1 LTTLNHF
8 NLKNFIIGLAA
19 TTVAILLILYAA
31 KVWLVDKTPSGH
43 SSDTGSITLGNSS
56 PEKQSSKAIS
66 WQDADK
72 HYGENV
78 TIEGTIAGT
87 YNSGKVC
94 FLNFDTNYRN
104 SFTAVIFASDFHLFP
119 ANPQDYYYG
128 KKVRIKGH
136 IKEYNGRPEI
146 ILNDPGQVEVIK

>member
-1 LTTLNHF
+1 MVDQNHF
-8 NLKNFIIGLAA
+8 SLKDFLIGLAA
-19 TTVAILLILYAA
+19 TTVAILLILYAG
-31 KVWLVDKTPSGH
+31 KVWLVDRTPSGL
-43 SSDTGSITLGNSS
+43 SSDTNLSSQKNSS
-56 PEKQSSKAIS
+56 LEKQSPKTIA
-66 WQDADK
+66 WQDASK

-78 TIEGTIAGT
+78 TIEGTVAET

-128 KKVRIKGH
+128 KRVRITGH
-136 IKEYNGRPEI
+136 IKEYSGRPEI
-146 ILNDPGQVEVIK
+146 ILNDPGQMEVLK